1 MIDLHVHLD
10 GSLTPEQVFAL
21 GKLQGVKLPGESPAQ
36 LEPFLTASP
45 DCESLNMYLRCFS
58 LPVRVLQTWLHRW
71 RSRAWSMGK
80 SVLPPSSTEKRG

>member
-45 DCESLNMYLRCFS
+45 DCESLNMYLQIGRASCRE
-58 LPVRVLQTWLHRW
+58 RV
-71 RSRAWSMGK
+71 
-80 SVLPPSSTEKRG
+80 